1 MLYLLPGYSLAYA
14 AEIIAFLGVCPENRR
29 PIIRITLFVTG
40 FIMSLVKR
48 TLSSALQNP
57 GAPGSSAK
65 KSLLATAG
73 VVGGWFAVNL
83 MAYGH
88 LAVPDDGAESLL
100 AERSSRSVAHNPTTT
115 LPPTA
120 FFGVAAVKKADEP
133 EIDLANIPITQLN
146 LVLSGVLS
154 SSVNEH
160 ASALIAERG
169 KPAERVFVGQTLPG
183 GAEVYSVE
191 VDHIIL
197 RRNGQME
204 KLTYPDAEGRPTV
217 PKQYANYARQA
228 AKVISAKSSGSQAD
242 KQQSI
247 RERLEQLRK
256 MARERQGAQSSR

>member
-1 MLYLLPGYSLAYA
+1 
-14 AEIIAFLGVCPENRR
+14 
-29 PIIRITLFVTG
+29 
-40 FIMSLVKR
+40 MSLVKR
-48 TLSSALQNP
+48 TISSALQNP
-57 GAPGSSAK
+57 GSPASTAK
-65 KSLLATAG
+65 RSLLATVS
-73 VVGGWFAVNL
+73 VVGGWLAVNL

-88 LAVPDDGAESLL
+88 LAVPGDSGAESLL
-100 AERSSRSVAHNPTTT
+100 VERSSHSTSRNTTASLPT
-115 LPPTA
+115 TA
-120 FFGVAAVKKADEP
+120 FFGVAPVKPVDEP

-154 SSVNEH
+154 SSVNDH

-228 AKVISAKSSGSQAD
+228 AKVISANGGADRAD

-247 RERLEQLRK
+247 RERLEQLRE